1 MTRIQNSIRKDGTYY
16 FRRIIRLGKDK
27 PFRIRISLRT
37 TDHCRARIMTPTLV
51 VKSEAIRMSMMQTI
65 NRDGLTADQ
74 RAEIFRRQML
84 RERDRLEAGHAQ
96 LQLADLGD
104 QLPEEALETHLD
116 LSEAVSADLARNGD
130 TGPLLVIRI
139 PPEDPEAGEGPP
151 IEILTWED
159 YIGALAGEDVNAL
172 APLHLSDLQIPLSPL
187 NLQMAKRIIHQA
199 GVQAIK
205 EYREIVANPGAAYPP
220 IAMASPAAY
229 LAPTPSP
236 APIASA
242 PPSLPVPTA
251 AEIVDGADASM
262 SQWRT
267 MSPSEAAAAFIEANP
282 RTGGSDG
289 NARKK
294 GPSWTEK
301 TREQFKLP
309 ALLLEQVME
318 GRPLASVTDVD
329 LGRLNAH
336 FNRLHGRSFRK
347 SPKHRTMTIQE
358 IADQTDALVRAKKIS
373 EEEIGLGIGT
383 TNRHWGFLRQLTDWF
398 ARHQTIAS
406 LDYSAFIIADDRDPR
421 TLRDTYSIEEGRQLF
436 GLAPWSGSAS
446 TSRRFAPGKT
456 IVHDAC
462 YFVPLIAWYTGL
474 RREEICGLE
483 LADIEQEDGIWH
495 FNIRDNTVR
504 KLKTKTSNRL
514 VPFASEL
521 VRLGLPG
528 YMSAMRDAGETLLFP
543 ELSAESGKG
552 TLGDAYYKL
561 HWVKIASRL
570 LFIERGQAMHSFRHT
585 LTDELKAN
593 MVDQE
598 VRADLVGHKI
608 SSETGGRYSKATRL
622 AHLRDAVAKVPVVT
636 EHLEAAPIS
645 LLPPAK
651 RRPRRSRS
659 RRDIFS
665 N

>member
-16 FRRIIRLGKDK
+16 FRRIIRLGEDK
-27 PFRIRISLRT
+27 PFRIRMSLRT
-37 TDHCRARIMTPTLV
+37 TNHRRARIMTPALV
-51 VKSEAIRMSMMQTI
+51 VKSEALRMSMLQTI
-65 NRDGLTADQ
+65 SRDGLTAEQ

-96 LQLADLGD
+96 LQLADLDD
-104 QLPEEALETHLD
+104 QLPEEALEVRLD
-116 LSEAVSADLARNGD
+116 MSEAVSGDLARNGE

-139 PPEDPEAGEGPP
+139 PPEDPQTGEEPP

-159 YIGALAGEDVNAL
+159 YIGALAGEDANAL
-172 APLHLSDLQIPLSPL
+172 APLHLGDLQIPLSPL

-229 LAPTPSP
+229 LAPSP

-242 PPSLPVPTA
+242 PPSLPVPSA
-251 AEIVDGADASM
+251 AATVDAADASM

-336 FNRLHGRSFRK
+336 FNRLHGPSFRK
-347 SPKHRTMTIQE
+347 SPKHRAMTIQE
-358 IADQTDALVRAKKIS
+358 IADQTDALVRAKNIS

-398 ARHQTIAS
+398 ARHHKIVS
-406 LDYSAFIIADDRDPR
+406 PDYSAFIIADDRDPR
-421 TLRDTYSIEEGRQLF
+421 TLRDTYSIAEGRQLF
-436 GLAPWSGSAS
+436 DLAPWTGSAS
-446 TSRRFAPGKT
+446 TSRRFAPGKM

-483 LADIEQEDGIWH
+483 LADIAQEDGIWH

-514 VPFASEL
+514 VPFANEL
-521 VRLGLPG
+521 VRLGLPD

-552 TLGDAYYKL
+552 TLGDAFYKL

-570 LFIERGQAMHSFRHT
+570 PFIERGQAMHSFRHT

-659 RRDIFS
+659 RRDMSS

>member
-16 FRRIIRLGKDK
+16 FRRIIRLGNDK
-27 PFRIRISLRT
+27 PFRIRLSLRT

-51 VKSEAIRMSMMQTI
+51 VKSEALRMSMMQTM

-116 LSEAVSADLARNGD
+116 LSEAVSGDLARNGE

-139 PPEDPEAGEGPP
+139 PPEDPETGEEPP

-159 YIGALAGEDVNAL
+159 YIGALAGEDADAL

-199 GVQAIK
+199 SVQAIR
-205 EYREIVANPGAAYPP
+205 EYREIVANHGAVYLPALMAPP
-220 IAMASPAAY
+220 APYVAPAPAPALSAPRPPAADA
-229 LAPTPSP
+229 LINATDGSPSP
-236 APIASA
+236 
-242 PPSLPVPTA
+242 
-251 AEIVDGADASM
+251 
-262 SQWRT
+262 WRT
-267 MSPSEAAAAFIEANP
+267 MTPSEAAAAFIEANP
-282 RTGGSDG
+282 RTGGLDG

-309 ALLLEQVME
+309 ALLLEQIME
-318 GRPLASVTDVD
+318 GRPLASVTDID
-329 LGRLNAH
+329 LGKLNAH
-336 FNRLHGRSFRK
+336 FNRLHGPSFRK
-347 SPKHRTMTIQE
+347 SPTHRTMTIQE
-358 IADQTDALVRAKKIS
+358 IADQTDALVQAKKIP
-373 EEEIGLGIGT
+373 EQEIGLGIGT

-446 TSRRFAPGKT
+446 ISRRFAPGKT

-483 LADIEQEDGIWH
+483 LADIEQEDDIWH

-514 VPFASEL
+514 VPFADEL
-521 VRLGLPG
+521 VRLGLPDYVG
-528 YMSAMRDAGETLLFP
+528 SMRDAGETLLFP
-543 ELSAESGKG
+543 ELTAESGKG
-552 TLGDAYYKL
+552 TLGDAFYKL
-561 HWVKIASRL
+561 HWGKIASRL
-570 LFIERGQAMHSFRHT
+570 PFIERGQAMHSFRHT

-593 MVDQE
+593 RVDQE

-636 EHLEAAPIS
+636 DHLKPQPIS
-645 LLPPAK
+645 LLPPVK
-651 RRPRRSRS
+651 RRPRRARSPRDMSR
-659 RRDIFS
+659 

>member
-16 FRRIIRLGKDK
+16 FRRIIRLGNDK
-27 PFRIRISLRT
+27 PFRIRLSLRT

-51 VKSEAIRMSMMQTI
+51 VKSEALRMSMMQTM

-116 LSEAVSADLARNGD
+116 LSEAVSGDLARNGE

-139 PPEDPEAGEGPP
+139 PPEDPETGEEPP

-159 YIGALAGEDVNAL
+159 YIGALAGEDADAL

-199 GVQAIK
+199 SVQAIR
-205 EYREIVANPGAAYPP
+205 EYREIVANHGAVYLPALMAPP
-220 IAMASPAAY
+220 APYVAPAPAPALSAPRPPAADA
-229 LAPTPSP
+229 LINATDGSPSP
-236 APIASA
+236 
-242 PPSLPVPTA
+242 
-251 AEIVDGADASM
+251 
-262 SQWRT
+262 WRT
-267 MSPSEAAAAFIEANP
+267 MTPSEAAAAFIEANP
-282 RTGGSDG
+282 RTGGLDG

-309 ALLLEQVME
+309 ALLLEQIME
-318 GRPLASVTDVD
+318 GRPLASVTDID
-329 LGRLNAH
+329 LGKLNAH
-336 FNRLHGRSFRK
+336 FNRLHGPSFRK

-358 IADQTDALVRAKKIS
+358 IADQTDALVQAKKIP
-373 EEEIGLGIGT
+373 EQEIGLGIGT

-446 TSRRFAPGKT
+446 ISRRFAPGKT

-483 LADIEQEDGIWH
+483 LADIEQEDDIWH

-514 VPFASEL
+514 VPFADEL
-521 VRLGLPG
+521 VRLGLPDYVG
-528 YMSAMRDAGETLLFP
+528 SMRDAGETLLFP
-543 ELSAESGKG
+543 ELTAESGKG
-552 TLGDAYYKL
+552 TLGDAFYKL
-561 HWVKIASRL
+561 HWGKIASRL
-570 LFIERGQAMHSFRHT
+570 PFIERGQAMHSFRHT

-593 MVDQE
+593 RVDQE

-636 EHLEAAPIS
+636 DHLKPQPIS
-645 LLPPAK
+645 LLPPVK
-651 RRPRRSRS
+651 RRPRRARS
-659 RRDIFS
+659 PRDMSS

>member
-16 FRRIIRLGKDK
+16 FRRIIRLGNDK
-27 PFRIRISLRT
+27 PFRIRLSLRT

-51 VKSEAIRMSMMQTI
+51 VKSETLRMSMMQTM

-84 RERDRLEAGHAQ
+84 RERDRLEAAHAQ

-104 QLPEEALETHLD
+104 QLPEEVLETHLD
-116 LSEAVSADLARNGD
+116 LSEAVSGDLARNGE

-139 PPEDPEAGEGPP
+139 PPEDPETGEEPP

-159 YIGALAGEDVNAL
+159 YIGALAGEDANAL
-172 APLHLSDLQIPLSPL
+172 APLHLGDLQIPLSPL

-220 IAMASPAAY
+220 AVMAQPASY
-229 LAPTPSP
+229 VAP
-236 APIASA
+236 ASA
-242 PPSLPVPTA
+242 PILSSPSPPA
-251 AEIVDGADASM
+251 ADALIDATDGSP
-262 SQWRT
+262 SPWRT
-267 MSPSEAAAAFIEANP
+267 MTPSEAAEAFIEANP
-282 RTGGSDG
+282 RTGGLDG
-289 NARKK
+289 KARKN

-309 ALLLEQVME
+309 ALLLEQIME
-318 GRPLASVTDVD
+318 GRSLASVTDID
-329 LGRLNAH
+329 LGKLNAH
-336 FNRLHGRSFRK
+336 FNRLHGPSFRK

-358 IADQTDALVRAKKIS
+358 IADQTDALVQAKKIPKD
-373 EEEIGLGIGT
+373 EISLGIGT

-398 ARHQTIAS
+398 ARHHKIAS
-406 LDYSAFIIADDRDPR
+406 LDYSAFIIRDDRDPR

-446 TSRRFAPGKT
+446 ISRRFAPGKT

-495 FNIRDNTVR
+495 FSIRDNTVR
-504 KLKTKTSNRL
+504 KLKTKTSTRL

-521 VRLGLPG
+521 VRLGLPD
-528 YMSAMRDAGETLLFP
+528 YVSAMRDAGEKLLFP

-552 TLGDAYYKL
+552 TLGDAFYKL

-570 LFIERGQAMHSFRHT
+570 PFIERGQAMHSFRHT

-636 EHLEAAPIS
+636 DHLKPQPTS

-651 RRPRRSRS
+651 RRPRQARS
-659 RRDIFS
+659 RRDMSI

>member
-16 FRRIIRLGKDK
+16 FRRIIRLGNDK
-27 PFRIRISLRT
+27 PFRIRLSLRT

-51 VKSEAIRMSMMQTI
+51 VKSEALRMSMMQTM

-116 LSEAVSADLARNGD
+116 LSEAVSGDLARNGE

-139 PPEDPEAGEGPP
+139 PPEDPETGEEPP

-159 YIGALAGEDVNAL
+159 YIGALAGEDADAL

-199 GVQAIK
+199 SVQAIR
-205 EYREIVANPGAAYPP
+205 EYREIVANHGAVYLPALMAPP
-220 IAMASPAAY
+220 APYVAPAPAPALSAPRPPAADA
-229 LAPTPSP
+229 LINATDGSPSP
-236 APIASA
+236 
-242 PPSLPVPTA
+242 
-251 AEIVDGADASM
+251 G
-262 SQWRT
+262 RT
-267 MSPSEAAAAFIEANP
+267 MTPSEAAAAFIEANP
-282 RTGGSDG
+282 RTGGLDG

-309 ALLLEQVME
+309 ALLLEQIME
-318 GRPLASVTDVD
+318 GRPLASVTDID
-329 LGRLNAH
+329 LGKLNAH
-336 FNRLHGRSFRK
+336 FNRLHGPSFRK

-358 IADQTDALVRAKKIS
+358 IADQTDALVQAKKIP
-373 EEEIGLGIGT
+373 EQEIGLGIGT

-446 TSRRFAPGKT
+446 ISRRFAPGKT

-483 LADIEQEDGIWH
+483 LADLEQEDDIWH

-514 VPFASEL
+514 VPFADEL
-521 VRLGLPG
+521 VRLGLPDYVG
-528 YMSAMRDAGETLLFP
+528 SMRDAGETLLFP
-543 ELSAESGKG
+543 ELTAESGKG
-552 TLGDAYYKL
+552 TLGDAFYKL
-561 HWVKIASRL
+561 HWGKIASRL
-570 LFIERGQAMHSFRHT
+570 PFIERGQAMHSFRHT

-593 MVDQE
+593 RVDQE

-636 EHLEAAPIS
+636 DHLKPQPIS
-645 LLPPAK
+645 LLPPVK
-651 RRPRRSRS
+651 RRPRRARSPRDMSR
-659 RRDIFS
+659 

>member
-16 FRRIIRLGKDK
+16 FRRIIRLGDDK
-27 PFRIRISLRT
+27 PFRIRMSLRT
-37 TDHCRARIMTPTLV
+37 TNHTRARIMTPALV
-51 VKSEAIRMSMMQTI
+51 VRSEALRMSMMQTI
-65 NRDGLTADQ
+65 SRDGLTADQ

-84 RERDRLEAGHAQ
+84 RERDRLEAAHAQ

-116 LSEAVSADLARNGD
+116 LSEAVSGDLARNGE

-139 PPEDPEAGEGPP
+139 PPEDPETGEEPP

-159 YIGALAGEDVNAL
+159 YIGALAGDDANAL

-199 GVQAIK
+199 SVQAIR
-205 EYREIVANPGAAYPP
+205 EYREIVANPGAVYLPALMAPP
-220 IAMASPAAY
+220 APYVAPA
-229 LAPTPSP
+229 P
-236 APIASA
+236 APILSA
-242 PPSLPVPTA
+242 PRPPA
-251 AEIVDGADASM
+251 ADALINATDGSP
-262 SQWRT
+262 SPWRT
-267 MSPSEAAAAFIEANP
+267 MTPSEAAAAFIEANP
-282 RTGGSDG
+282 RTGGLDG

-309 ALLLEQVME
+309 ALLLEQIME
-318 GRPLASVTDVD
+318 GRPLASVTDID
-329 LGRLNAH
+329 LGKLNAH
-336 FNRLHGRSFRK
+336 FNRLHGPSFRK

-358 IADQTDALVRAKKIS
+358 IGDQTDALVQAKKIP

-446 TSRRFAPGKT
+446 ISRRFAPGKT

-483 LADIEQEDGIWH
+483 LADIEQEDDIWH

-514 VPFASEL
+514 VPFADEL
-521 VRLGLPG
+521 VRLGLPDYVG
-528 YMSAMRDAGETLLFP
+528 SMRDAGETLLFP
-543 ELSAESGKG
+543 ELTAESGKG
-552 TLGDAYYKL
+552 TLGDAFYKL
-561 HWVKIASRL
+561 HWGKIASRL
-570 LFIERGQAMHSFRHT
+570 PFIERGQAMHSFRHT

-622 AHLRDAVAKVPVVT
+622 AHLRDAVAKVPMVT
-636 EHLEAAPIS
+636 EHLKPQTIS

-651 RRPRRSRS
+651 RRPRRARS
-659 RRDIFS
+659 PRDMSS

>member
-16 FRRIIRLGKDK
+16 FRRIIRLGNDK
-27 PFRIRISLRT
+27 PFRIRLSLRT

-51 VKSEAIRMSMMQTI
+51 VKSEALRMSMMQTI

-116 LSEAVSADLARNGD
+116 LSEAVSGDLARNGE

-139 PPEDPEAGEGPP
+139 PPEDPETGEEPP
-151 IEILTWED
+151 IEVLTWED
-159 YIGALAGEDVNAL
+159 YIGALAGEDANAL

-199 GVQAIK
+199 SVQAIR
-205 EYREIVANPGAAYPP
+205 EYREIVANPGAVYLPALMAPP
-220 IAMASPAAY
+220 APYVAPAPAPAVSAPRPPAADA
-229 LAPTPSP
+229 LINATDGSPSP
-236 APIASA
+236 
-242 PPSLPVPTA
+242 
-251 AEIVDGADASM
+251 
-262 SQWRT
+262 WRT
-267 MSPSEAAAAFIEANP
+267 MTPSEAAAAFIEANP
-282 RTGGSDG
+282 RTGGLDG

-309 ALLLEQVME
+309 ALLLEQIME
-318 GRPLASVTDVD
+318 GRPLASVTDID
-329 LGRLNAH
+329 LGKLNAH
-336 FNRLHGRSFRK
+336 FNRLHGPSFRK

-358 IADQTDALVRAKKIS
+358 IANQTDALVQAKKIP
-373 EEEIGLGIGT
+373 EDEIGLGIGT

-446 TSRRFAPGKT
+446 ISRRFAPGKT

-462 YFVPLIAWYTGL
+462 YFVPLIAWYAGL

-495 FNIRDNTVR
+495 FNIRDNTIR
-504 KLKTKTSNRL
+504 KLKTKTSIRL
-514 VPFASEL
+514 VPFADEL
-521 VRLGLPG
+521 VRLRLPDYVG
-528 YMSAMRDAGETLLFP
+528 AMRDAGETLLFP

-552 TLGDAYYKL
+552 TLGDAFYKL

-570 LFIERGQAMHSFRHT
+570 PFIERGQAMHSFRHT

-593 MVDQE
+593 KVDQE

-636 EHLEAAPIS
+636 DHLEPAQIS
-645 LLPPAK
+645 LRPPAK
-651 RRPRRSRS
+651 RRPRGARSCKGMPARS
-659 RRDIFS
+659 
-665 N
+665 

>member
-1 MTRIQNSIRKDGTYY
+1 
-16 FRRIIRLGKDK
+16 
-27 PFRIRISLRT
+27 
-37 TDHCRARIMTPTLV
+37 
-51 VKSEAIRMSMMQTI
+51 
-65 NRDGLTADQ
+65 
-74 RAEIFRRQML
+74 
-84 RERDRLEAGHAQ
+84 
-96 LQLADLGD
+96 
-104 QLPEEALETHLD
+104 
-116 LSEAVSADLARNGD
+116 
-130 TGPLLVIRI
+130 
-139 PPEDPEAGEGPP
+139 
-151 IEILTWED
+151 
-159 YIGALAGEDVNAL
+159 
-172 APLHLSDLQIPLSPL
+172 
-187 NLQMAKRIIHQA
+187 
-199 GVQAIK
+199 
-205 EYREIVANPGAAYPP
+205 
-220 IAMASPAAY
+220 
-229 LAPTPSP
+229 
-236 APIASA
+236 
-242 PPSLPVPTA
+242 
-251 AEIVDGADASM
+251 
-262 SQWRT
+262 
-267 MSPSEAAAAFIEANP
+267 
-282 RTGGSDG
+282 
-289 NARKK
+289 
-294 GPSWTEK
+294 
-301 TREQFKLP
+301 
-309 ALLLEQVME
+309 ME

-336 FNRLHGRSFRK
+336 FNRLHGPSFRK

-358 IADQTDALVRAKKIS
+358 IADQTDALVRAKNIS

-398 ARHQTIAS
+398 ARHHKIVS
-406 LDYSAFIIADDRDPR
+406 PDYSAFIIADDRDPR
-421 TLRDTYSIEEGRQLF
+421 TLRDTYSIAEGRQLF
-436 GLAPWSGSAS
+436 DLAPWTGSAS
-446 TSRRFAPGKT
+446 TSRRFAPGKM

-483 LADIEQEDGIWH
+483 LADIAQEDGIWH

-514 VPFASEL
+514 VPFANEL
-521 VRLGLPG
+521 VRLGLPD

-552 TLGDAYYKL
+552 TLGDAFYKL

-570 LFIERGQAMHSFRHT
+570 PFIERGQAMHSFRHT

-659 RRDIFS
+659 RRDMSS

>member
-16 FRRIIRLGKDK
+16 FRRIIRLGDDK
-27 PFRIRISLRT
+27 PFRIRMSLRT
-37 TDHCRARIMTPTLV
+37 TNHRRARIMTPVLV
-51 VKSEAIRMSMMQTI
+51 VKSEALRMSMLQTI
-65 NRDGLTADQ
+65 SRDGLTADQ

-96 LQLADLGD
+96 LQLADLDD
-104 QLPEEALETHLD
+104 QLPEEALEVRLD
-116 LSEAVSADLARNGD
+116 MSEAVSGDLARNGE

-139 PPEDPEAGEGPP
+139 PPENPETGEEPP

-159 YIGALAGEDVNAL
+159 YIGALAGEDANAL
-172 APLHLSDLQIPLSPL
+172 APLHLGDLQIPLSPL

-220 IAMASPAAY
+220 VAMASPAAY
-229 LAPTPSP
+229 LAPSS

-242 PPSLPVPTA
+242 PPSLPVPSA
-251 AEIVDGADASM
+251 AAIVDAADASM

-336 FNRLHGRSFRK
+336 FNRLHGPSFRK

-373 EEEIGLGIGT
+373 EEERAGYNG
-383 TNRHWGFLRQLTDWF
+383 
-398 ARHQTIAS
+398 
-406 LDYSAFIIADDRDPR
+406 PR
-421 TLRDTYSIEEGRQLF
+421 
-436 GLAPWSGSAS
+436 
-446 TSRRFAPGKT
+446 
-456 IVHDAC
+456 C
-462 YFVPLIAWYTGL
+462 
-474 RREEICGLE
+474 
-483 LADIEQEDGIWH
+483 
-495 FNIRDNTVR
+495 
-504 KLKTKTSNRL
+504 
-514 VPFASEL
+514 
-521 VRLGLPG
+521 
-528 YMSAMRDAGETLLFP
+528 
-543 ELSAESGKG
+543 
-552 TLGDAYYKL
+552 
-561 HWVKIASRL
+561 
-570 LFIERGQAMHSFRHT
+570 
-585 LTDELKAN
+585 
-593 MVDQE
+593 
-598 VRADLVGHKI
+598 
-608 SSETGGRYSKATRL
+608 
-622 AHLRDAVAKVPVVT
+622 
-636 EHLEAAPIS
+636 
-645 LLPPAK
+645 
-651 RRPRRSRS
+651 
-659 RRDIFS
+659 
-665 N
+665 

>member
-16 FRRIIRLGKDK
+16 FRRIIRLGNDK
-27 PFRIRISLRT
+27 PFRIRLSLQT

-51 VKSEAIRMSMMQTI
+51 VKSEALRMSMMQTM

-116 LSEAVSADLARNGD
+116 LSEAVSGDLARNGE

-139 PPEDPEAGEGPP
+139 PPEDPETGEEPP

-159 YIGALAGEDVNAL
+159 YIGALAGEDADAL

-199 GVQAIK
+199 SVQAIR
-205 EYREIVANPGAAYPP
+205 EYREIVANHGAVYLPALMAPP
-220 IAMASPAAY
+220 APYVAPAPAPALSAPRPPAADA
-229 LAPTPSP
+229 LINATDVSPSP
-236 APIASA
+236 
-242 PPSLPVPTA
+242 
-251 AEIVDGADASM
+251 
-262 SQWRT
+262 WRT
-267 MSPSEAAAAFIEANP
+267 MTPSEAAAAFIEANP
-282 RTGGSDG
+282 RTGGLDG

-309 ALLLEQVME
+309 ALLLEQIME
-318 GRPLASVTDVD
+318 GRPLASVTDID
-329 LGRLNAH
+329 LGKLNAH
-336 FNRLHGRSFRK
+336 FNRLHGPSFRK

-358 IADQTDALVRAKKIS
+358 IADQTDALVQAKKIP
-373 EEEIGLGIGT
+373 EQEIGLGIGT

-446 TSRRFAPGKT
+446 ISRRFAPGKT

-483 LADIEQEDGIWH
+483 LADIEQEDDIWH

-514 VPFASEL
+514 VPFADEL
-521 VRLGLPG
+521 VRLGLPDYVG
-528 YMSAMRDAGETLLFP
+528 SMRDAGETLLFP
-543 ELSAESGKG
+543 ELTAESGKG
-552 TLGDAYYKL
+552 TLGDAFYKL
-561 HWVKIASRL
+561 HWGKIASRL
-570 LFIERGQAMHSFRHT
+570 PFIERGQAMHSFRHT

-593 MVDQE
+593 RVDQE
-598 VRADLVGHKI
+598 VRADLVGHKM
-608 SSETGGRYSKATRL
+608 
-622 AHLRDAVAKVPVVT
+622 VASVKVV
-636 EHLEAAPIS
+636 
-645 LLPPAK
+645 
-651 RRPRRSRS
+651 
-659 RRDIFS
+659 
-665 N
+665 

>member
-16 FRRIIRLGKDK
+16 FRRIIRLGNDK
-27 PFRIRISLRT
+27 PFRIRLSLRT

-51 VKSEAIRMSMMQTI
+51 VKSEALRMSMMQTM

-116 LSEAVSADLARNGD
+116 LSEAVSGDLARNGE

-139 PPEDPEAGEGPP
+139 PPEDPETGEEPP

-159 YIGALAGEDVNAL
+159 YIGALAGEDADAL

-199 GVQAIK
+199 SVQAIR
-205 EYREIVANPGAAYPP
+205 EYREIVANHGAVYLPALMAPP
-220 IAMASPAAY
+220 APYVAPAPAPALSAPRPPAADA
-229 LAPTPSP
+229 LINATDGSPSP
-236 APIASA
+236 
-242 PPSLPVPTA
+242 
-251 AEIVDGADASM
+251 
-262 SQWRT
+262 WRT
-267 MSPSEAAAAFIEANP
+267 MTPSEAAAAFIEANP
-282 RTGGSDG
+282 RTGGLDG

-309 ALLLEQVME
+309 ALLLEQIME
-318 GRPLASVTDVD
+318 GRPLASVTDID
-329 LGRLNAH
+329 LGKLNAH
-336 FNRLHGRSFRK
+336 FNRLHGPSFRK
-347 SPKHRTMTIQE
+347 SPTHRTMTIQE
-358 IADQTDALVRAKKIS
+358 IADQTDALVQAKKIP
-373 EEEIGLGIGT
+373 EQEIGLGIGT

-446 TSRRFAPGKT
+446 ISRRFAPGKT

-483 LADIEQEDGIWH
+483 LADIEQEDDIWH

-514 VPFASEL
+514 VPFADEL
-521 VRLGLPG
+521 VRLGLPDYVG
-528 YMSAMRDAGETLLFP
+528 SMRDAGETLLFP
-543 ELSAESGKG
+543 ELTAESGKG
-552 TLGDAYYKL
+552 TLGDAFYKL
-561 HWVKIASRL
+561 HWGKIASRL
-570 LFIERGQAMHSFRHT
+570 PFIERGQAMHSFRHT

-593 MVDQE
+593 RVDQE

-636 EHLEAAPIS
+636 DHLKPQPIS
-645 LLPPAK
+645 LLPPVK
-651 RRPRRSRS
+651 RRPRRARS
-659 RRDIFS
+659 PRDMSS

>member
-16 FRRIIRLGKDK
+16 FRRIIRLGNDK
-27 PFRIRISLRT
+27 PFRIRLSLRT
-37 TDHCRARIMTPTLV
+37 TDHWRARIMTPTLV
-51 VKSEAIRMSMMQTI
+51 VKSEALRMSMMQTM

-116 LSEAVSADLARNGD
+116 LSEAVSGDLARNGE

-139 PPEDPEAGEGPP
+139 PPEDPETGEEPP

-159 YIGALAGEDVNAL
+159 YIGALAGEDANAL
-172 APLHLSDLQIPLSPL
+172 APLHLSDLQIALSPL

-199 GVQAIK
+199 SVQAIR
-205 EYREIVANPGAAYPP
+205 EYREIVANPGAVYLPALMAPP
-220 IAMASPAAY
+220 APYVAPA
-229 LAPTPSP
+229 P
-236 APIASA
+236 APILSA
-242 PPSLPVPTA
+242 LRPPA
-251 AEIVDGADASM
+251 ADALINATDGSP
-262 SQWRT
+262 SPWRT
-267 MSPSEAAAAFIEANP
+267 MTPSEAAAAFIEANP
-282 RTGGSDG
+282 RTGGLDG

-309 ALLLEQVME
+309 ALLLEQIME
-318 GRPLASVTDVD
+318 GRPLASVTDID
-329 LGRLNAH
+329 LGKLNAH
-336 FNRLHGRSFRK
+336 FNRLHGPSFRK

-358 IADQTDALVRAKKIS
+358 IADQTDALVQAKKIA

-446 TSRRFAPGKT
+446 INRRFAPGKT

-462 YFVPLIAWYTGL
+462 YFVPLIAWYAGL

-483 LADIEQEDGIWH
+483 LADIDQEDGIWY

-504 KLKTKTSNRL
+504 KLKTKTSKRL
-514 VPFASEL
+514 VPFADEL
-521 VRLGLPG
+521 VRLGLPD
-528 YMSAMRDAGETLLFP
+528 YVRAMRDAGETLLFP

-552 TLGDAYYKL
+552 TLGDAFYKL

-570 LFIERGQAMHSFRHT
+570 PFIERGQAMHSFRHT

-593 MVDQE
+593 KVDQE

-608 SSETGGRYSKATRL
+608 SSETGGRYSKAARL

-636 EHLEAAPIS
+636 DHLKPAQIS
-645 LLPPAK
+645 LLPPMK
-651 RRPRRSRS
+651 RAPRRSRS
-659 RRDIFS
+659 VARGKNPAI
-665 N
+665 

>member
-16 FRRIIRLGKDK
+16 FRRIIRLGNDK

-37 TDHCRARIMTPTLV
+37 TDHCRARIMAPTLV
-51 VKSEAIRMSMMQTI
+51 VKSEALRMSMMQTM

-84 RERDRLEAGHAQ
+84 RERDRLEAAHAQ

-104 QLPEEALETHLD
+104 QLPEEALEAHLD
-116 LSEAVSADLARNGD
+116 LSEAVSGDLARNGE

-139 PPEDPEAGEGPP
+139 PPQDPETGEEPP

-159 YIGALAGEDVNAL
+159 YIGALAGEDANAL

-199 GVQAIK
+199 SVQAIR
-205 EYREIVANPGAAYPP
+205 EYREIVANPGAVYLPALMAPP
-220 IAMASPAAY
+220 APYVAPAPASILSAPRPPAADA
-229 LAPTPSP
+229 LINATDGSPSP
-236 APIASA
+236 
-242 PPSLPVPTA
+242 
-251 AEIVDGADASM
+251 
-262 SQWRT
+262 WRT
-267 MSPSEAAAAFIEANP
+267 MTPSEAAAAFIEANP
-282 RTGGSDG
+282 RTGGLEG

-309 ALLLEQVME
+309 ALLLEQIME
-318 GRPLASVTDVD
+318 GRPLASVTDID
-329 LGRLNAH
+329 LGKLNAH
-336 FNRLHGRSFRK
+336 FNRLHGPSFRK

-358 IADQTDALVRAKKIS
+358 IANQTDALVQAKKIP
-373 EEEIGLGIGT
+373 EDEIGLGIGT

-462 YFVPLIAWYTGL
+462 YFVPLIAWYAGL

-514 VPFASEL
+514 VPFADEL
-521 VRLGLPG
+521 VRLGLPDYVG
-528 YMSAMRDAGETLLFP
+528 SMRDAGETLLFP
-543 ELSAESGKG
+543 ELTAESGKG
-552 TLGDAYYKL
+552 TLGDAFYKL

-570 LFIERGQAMHSFRHT
+570 PFIERGQAMHSFRHT

-593 MVDQE
+593 KVDQE

-636 EHLEAAPIS
+636 EHLKPQTIS

-651 RRPRRSRS
+651 RRPRRAR
-659 RRDIFS
+659 
-665 N
+665 

>member
-16 FRRIIRLGKDK
+16 FRRIIRLGNDK
-27 PFRIRISLRT
+27 PFRIRLSLRT

-51 VKSEAIRMSMMQTI
+51 VKSETLRMSMMQTM

-84 RERDRLEAGHAQ
+84 RERDRLEAAHAQ

-116 LSEAVSADLARNGD
+116 LSEAVSGDLARNGE

-139 PPEDPEAGEGPP
+139 PPEDPETGEEPP

-159 YIGALAGEDVNAL
+159 YIGALAGEDANAL
-172 APLHLSDLQIPLSPL
+172 APLHLGDLQIPLSPL

-220 IAMASPAAY
+220 AVMAQPASYVA
-229 LAPTPSP
+229 A
-236 APIASA
+236 ASA
-242 PPSLPVPTA
+242 PILSPPSPPA
-251 AEIVDGADASM
+251 ADALIDATDGSP
-262 SQWRT
+262 SPWRT
-267 MSPSEAAAAFIEANP
+267 MTPSEAAEAFIEANP
-282 RTGGSDG
+282 RTGGLDG
-289 NARKK
+289 KARKN

-309 ALLLEQVME
+309 ALLLEQIME
-318 GRPLASVTDVD
+318 GRSLASVTDID
-329 LGRLNAH
+329 LGKLNAH
-336 FNRLHGRSFRK
+336 FNRLHGPSFRK

-358 IADQTDALVRAKKIS
+358 IADQTDALVQAKKIPKD
-373 EEEIGLGIGT
+373 EISLGIGT

-398 ARHQTIAS
+398 ARHHKIAS
-406 LDYSAFIIADDRDPR
+406 LDYSAFIIRDDRDPR

-436 GLAPWSGSAS
+436 SLAPWSGSAS
-446 TSRRFAPGKT
+446 ISRRFAPGKT
-456 IVHDAC
+456 MVHDAC
-462 YFVPLIAWYTGL
+462 YFVPLIAWYAGL

-483 LADIEQEDGIWH
+483 LADIEHEDGIWH

-504 KLKTKTSNRL
+504 KLKTKTSTRL

-521 VRLGLPG
+521 VRLGLPD
-528 YMSAMRDAGETLLFP
+528 YVSAMRDAGEALLFP
-543 ELSAESGKG
+543 ELTAESGKG
-552 TLGDAYYKL
+552 TLGDAFYKL

-570 LFIERGQAMHSFRHT
+570 PFIERGQAMHSFRHT

-598 VRADLVGHKI
+598 VRADLVGHRI

-645 LLPPAK
+645 LLPLAK
-651 RRPRRSRS
+651 RRPRRARL
-659 RRDIFS
+659 RRAITS

>member
-16 FRRIIRLGKDK
+16 FRRIIRLGNDK
-27 PFRIRISLRT
+27 PFRIRLSLRT

-51 VKSEAIRMSMMQTI
+51 VKSEALRMSMMQTM

-116 LSEAVSADLARNGD
+116 LSEAVSGDLARNGE

-139 PPEDPEAGEGPP
+139 PPEDPETGEEPP

-159 YIGALAGEDVNAL
+159 YIGALAGEDANAL

-199 GVQAIK
+199 SVQAIR
-205 EYREIVANPGAAYPP
+205 EYREIVANPGAVYLPALMAPP
-220 IAMASPAAY
+220 APYVAPAPAPALSAPRPPAADA
-229 LAPTPSP
+229 LINATDGSPSP
-236 APIASA
+236 
-242 PPSLPVPTA
+242 
-251 AEIVDGADASM
+251 
-262 SQWRT
+262 WRT
-267 MSPSEAAAAFIEANP
+267 MTPSEAAAAFIEANP
-282 RTGGSDG
+282 RTGGLDG

-309 ALLLEQVME
+309 ALLLEQIME
-318 GRPLASVTDVD
+318 GRPLASVTDID
-329 LGRLNAH
+329 LGKLNAH
-336 FNRLHGRSFRK
+336 FNRLHGPSFRK

-398 ARHQTIAS
+398 ARHHNIVN

-446 TSRRFAPGKT
+446 ISRRFAPGKT

-514 VPFASEL
+514 VPFADEL
-521 VRLGLPG
+521 VRLGLPD
-528 YMSAMRDAGETLLFP
+528 YVRAMRDAGETLLFP
-543 ELSAESGKG
+543 ELTAESGKG
-552 TLGDAYYKL
+552 TLGDAFYKL

-570 LFIERGQAMHSFRHT
+570 PFIERGQAMHSFRHT
-585 LTDELKAN
+585 LADELKAN

-651 RRPRRSRS
+651 RRPRRARQHN
-659 RRDIFS
+659 DLLS